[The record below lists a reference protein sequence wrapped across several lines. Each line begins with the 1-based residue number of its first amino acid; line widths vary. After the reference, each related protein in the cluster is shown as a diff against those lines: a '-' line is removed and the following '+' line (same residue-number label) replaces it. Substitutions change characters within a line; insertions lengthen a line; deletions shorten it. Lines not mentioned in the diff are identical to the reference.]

1 MQARTSG
8 AGEMIWYQKDNI
20 INHSQPLAGD
30 RSSALNLAAAPV
42 TLS

>member
-1 MQARTSG
+1 MQARASG
-8 AGEMIWYQKDNI
+8 AEEMIWYQKNNI
-20 INHSQPLAGD
+20 ISHDQPLAGD